1 MLPGAIL
8 MIVALFV
15 DSKTAEWTLNIIGL
29 IFMII
34 LPFLFTP
41 LHKEDWLDSVSEGK

>member
-15 DSKTAEWTLNIIGL
+15 DSKTAEWALNIIGL

-41 LHKEDWLDSVSEGK
+41 LHKEDWLDSASVEK